1 MAEEELHRQHETLQA
16 RDKVVLKM
24 TRDGAAE
31 ENLTQDSTERISQRP
46 EDAVFQREEEPPVSE
61 EAPASHKPSQQL
73 YYSETAKMAAPQFSA
88 PPPPA
93 SSFGAVAAQS
103 VVTHELRKTQ
113 AVQGLDAD
121 ETLAKAAETA
131 ASAPVFDGESS
142 GKIRRLEKR
151 AEKAHERLDAAR
163 EKLPTHKVL
172 KKERVFDEKTGK
184 SKTRLHFEDEL
195 KKPKSQSK
203 LTFEAEK
210 TVGKVGDSLAFA
222 VHGKIHEVEQ
232 DNSGV
237 EAAHRS
243 EIVAESVV
251 RHYSHHQ
258 KAKVNTPYEKV
269 SKLEHEAAAA
279 DQKLQV
285 EKAFQATPEAKKGN
299 MNRHYQKQR
308 IKKDYAAAWKSGSQT
323 ASSASAKAGK
333 TVREKASDKLKEFF
347 SKNKKVFLWIGAGV
361 ACIVLFA
368 AGFSSCTAMFSQAG
382 SSVMATSY
390 LSEDDAMLGAEA
402 RYCDMEVELQDY
414 LDNYEATHSYDEY
427 HFDLDEIEHD
437 PYVLVSILSAL
448 NEGQF
453 TLDEVQGMLEMLFD
467 KQYILTEEVV
477 VETRYRTETRYDSE
491 GNPYTV
497 KVPYDYY
504 IC

>member
-1 MAEEELHRQHETLQA
+1 MAEEELHRQHEALQA

-31 ENLTQDSTERISQRP
+31 ENLTQGSTERISQRP

-61 EAPASHKPSQQL
+61 ETPASHKPSQQQL
-73 YYSETAKMAAPQFSA
+73 YHSETAKMAAPQFSA

-237 EAAHRS
+237 EAARRS

-299 MNRHYQKQR
+299 MNRHYQKQGNPALRRPALHRQRQEKQFGRRHR
-308 IKKDYAAAWKSGSQT
+308 I
-323 ASSASAKAGK
+323 SSRNFSPK
-333 TVREKASDKLKEFF
+333 TKRSFF
-347 SKNKKVFLWIGAGV
+347 G
-361 ACIVLFA
+361 
-368 AGFSSCTAMFSQAG
+368 
-382 SSVMATSY
+382 
-390 LSEDDAMLGAEA
+390 
-402 RYCDMEVELQDY
+402 
-414 LDNYEATHSYDEY
+414 
-427 HFDLDEIEHD
+427 
-437 PYVLVSILSAL
+437 SAL
-448 NEGQF
+448 VWRVSSSLLPVLAPALQCF
-453 TLDEVQGMLEMLFD
+453 L
-467 KQYILTEEVV
+467 
-477 VETRYRTETRYDSE
+477 R
-491 GNPYTV
+491 P
-497 KVPYDYY
+497 VPP
-504 IC
+504 

>member
-31 ENLTQDSTERISQRP
+31 ENLTQGSTERISQRP

-61 EAPASHKPSQQL
+61 EAPASHKPSQQQL

-93 SSFGAVAAQS
+93 SSFGAAATQS

-113 AVQGLDAD
+113 AVQRLDAD

-142 GKIRRLEKR
+142 GKIRLLEKR

-402 RYCDMEVELQDY
+402 QYCDMEAELQDY
-414 LDNYEATHSYDEY
+414 LDNYEATHDYDEY

-453 TLDEVQGMLEMLFD
+453 TLDGV
-467 KQYILTEEVV
+467 
-477 VETRYRTETRYDSE
+477 
-491 GNPYTV
+491 
-497 KVPYDYY
+497 
-504 IC
+504 

>member
-1 MAEEELHRQHETLQA
+1 MAEEELHRQHEALQA

-31 ENLTQDSTERISQRP
+31 ENLTQGSTERISQRP
-46 EDAVFQREEEPPVSE
+46 EDAVFQRKEEPPVSE
-61 EAPASHKPSQQL
+61 ETPASHKPSQQQL
-73 YYSETAKMAAPQFSA
+73 YHSETAKMAAPQFSA

-184 SKTRLHFEDEL
+184 PKTRLHFEDEL

-269 SKLEHEAAAA
+269 SKLEHEAAACRS
-279 DQKLQV
+279 
-285 EKAFQATPEAKKGN
+285 E
-299 MNRHYQKQR
+299 
-308 IKKDYAAAWKSGSQT
+308 
-323 ASSASAKAGK
+323 ASSG
-333 TVREKASDKLKEFF
+333 E
-347 SKNKKVFLWIGAGV
+347 
-361 ACIVLFA
+361 
-368 AGFSSCTAMFSQAG
+368 GFSGYSRGKERQ
-382 SSVMATSY
+382 Y
-390 LSEDDAMLGAEA
+390 EPPLSEAAHKERLC
-402 RYCDMEVELQDY
+402 RSME
-414 LDNYEATHSYDEY
+414 
-427 HFDLDEIEHD
+427 IR
-437 PYVLVSILSAL
+437 LSDGQL
-448 NEGQF
+448 CIGKGRENGSGEGI
-453 TLDEVQGMLEMLFD
+453 G
-467 KQYILTEEVV
+467 
-477 VETRYRTETRYDSE
+477 
-491 GNPYTV
+491 
-497 KVPYDYY
+497 
-504 IC
+504 